1 MKIRIFYLFS
11 SKIFHTVLASDM
23 DFTGWPLMVCVLVV
37 IPCHNIV
44 DEIPNNLATLL
55 SSSLP
60 KTSTSKDSSPN
71 LGANSTF
78 PMSKMAL
85 KTLMIRKEKKKGFG
99 QKAIFMKAKMFLR
112 KAFCCSHP
120 KSGLFKTEL
129 STWCLQKKFHSLKN
143 YLTVKRKISL
153 HTF

>member
-1 MKIRIFYLFS
+1 
-11 SKIFHTVLASDM
+11 
-23 DFTGWPLMVCVLVV
+23 MVCVLVV

-99 QKAIFMKAKMFLR
+99 QKAISMKAKMFLK
-112 KAFCCSHP
+112 KAFSCSHP
-120 KSGLFKTEL
+120 KSGLFNDLFLKKL
-129 STWCLQKKFHSLKN
+129 NLVLDFYKKKFHSLKN
-143 YLTVKRKISL
+143 NYITAKRKISL
-153 HTF
+153 HAF